1 MSPDFLFSAFPTPF
15 TLFSHLKARRHLE
28 TNLSLSKMSKRRW
41 VVYRVG
47 EKVSVIQFQ
56 ALLPA
61 SHLVGCHLKSLS
73 LIFPTSRM
81 GIIEWGCLYIIGS
94 IR

>member
-1 MSPDFLFSAFPTPF
+1 
-15 TLFSHLKARRHLE
+15 
-28 TNLSLSKMSKRRW
+28 MSKRRW